1 MVERREE
8 VKRPGLRSEG
18 IKGSHWRKEK
28 RSIRSFFWRGRI
40 GKGRGR
46 RRGER
51 KKARS
56 QSGVERK
63 GGDEAAGLGARGG
76 EARATDQEPSSPGT
90 EQVQAAS
97 KAFGPEGAA
106 RA

>member
-28 RSIRSFFWRGRI
+28 RSIRSFFG
-40 GKGRGR
+40 GEELEKTG

>member
-40 GKGRGR
+40 GKDRGR

-51 KKARS
+51 
-56 QSGVERK
+56 ERK
-63 GGDEAAGLGARGG
+63 QEVRAEWREKEGMRRLG
-76 EARATDQEPSSPGT
+76 
-90 EQVQAAS
+90 
-97 KAFGPEGAA
+97 
-106 RA
+106 